1 MKITFA
7 QYIFH
12 LFLIFGLSHYAVVA
26 QELNCQVTINATYL
40 QTDQTAERAVFKEM
54 EKVFTEFVS
63 RRKWTNDDFRDN
75 EQINCR
81 IAITLRES
89 PTQNVFTG
97 VAQVVATRPV
107 YNTGYETQLLNFNDQ
122 NFSFRYIQGQPLFF
136 QENAFNDNLTAM
148 LAFYAYVILAMDY
161 DSFAKLGGN
170 TYIERAFNMLNI
182 AQSSGEPGWERTNN
196 VINRYWLA
204 ENLNSQ
210 QMIPYREA
218 IYNYHRLGLDTY
230 LADANQAREVIFQS
244 IETMSQ
250 VNRLKPSS
258 VLNNIYWDAKGKEIV
273 NIFKDAPAA
282 LRKKVRDLLV
292 ILDPNKANEY
302 EKLVY

>member
-1 MKITFA
+1 MRVSFA
-7 QYIFH
+7 QYIFQVF
-12 LFLIFGLSHYAVVA
+12 LFFGLAPLGVFA
-26 QELNCQVTINATYL
+26 QELNCQVSINATNIK
-40 QTDQTAERAVFKEM
+40 TDQTAERAVFKEM
-54 EKVFTEFVS
+54 EKVFTEFIS
-63 RRKWTNDDFRDN
+63 RRKWTNDEYQEG

-81 IAITLRES
+81 VAITLRES
-89 PTQNVFTG
+89 PTQNVYIG
-97 VAQVVATRPV
+97 VAQVVASRPV
-107 YNTGYETQLLNFNDQ
+107 HNTSYETQILNFNDQ
-122 NFSFRYIQGQPLFF
+122 NFSFRYVQAQPLFF

-170 TYIERAFNMLNI
+170 PYIEKAFNMLNI
-182 AQSSGEPGWERTNN
+182 AQSSGESGWERTNN

-218 IYNYHRLGLDTY
+218 IYTYHRLGLDTY
-230 LADANQAREVIFQS
+230 LADADKAREVIFQS
-244 IETMSQ
+244 LETMNL

-258 VLNNIYWDAKGKEIV
+258 VLNNIYWDAKGKEVV
-273 NIFKDAPAA
+273 NIFKGAAAP

-292 ILDPNKANEY
+292 ILDPNKASEY
-302 EKLVY
+302 EKLIY